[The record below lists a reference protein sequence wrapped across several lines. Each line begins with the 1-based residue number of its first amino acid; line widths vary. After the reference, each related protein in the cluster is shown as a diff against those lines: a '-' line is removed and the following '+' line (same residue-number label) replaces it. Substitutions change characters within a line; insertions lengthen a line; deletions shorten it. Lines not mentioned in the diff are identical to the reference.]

1 MQNRGLAGRTFSS
14 VEQGFSGSLYES
26 VDLDAFRERFR
37 SSIED
42 WTRYTAMSNDG
53 ETTSS
58 DISEVDEIL
67 KPEHGELIA

>member
-14 VEQGFSGSLYES
+14 EEQGFSGSLYGS

-37 SSIED
+37 SGTED

-58 DISEVDEIL
+58 EVDEIL